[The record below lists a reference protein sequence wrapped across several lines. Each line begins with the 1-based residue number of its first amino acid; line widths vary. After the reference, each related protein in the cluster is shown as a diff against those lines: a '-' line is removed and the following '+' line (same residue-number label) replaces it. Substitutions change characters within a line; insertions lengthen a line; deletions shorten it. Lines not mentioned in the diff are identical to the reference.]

1 MPDCAQAPARIT
13 ALAPV
18 IATLAAAAL
27 ALSAAA
33 PSVAQM
39 SDDATGQDRLYE
51 EVMALRSSGNL
62 PEARELLTQAC
73 ELGDDL
79 WACTQAAPMWSLGEG
94 GRADPAIAKHQYDGM
109 CALGNRA
116 GCLAAELT
124 QTHRSASPSAIAAA
138 IGQGLYAEGQGLMG
152 EDNNEGLN
160 FLGLACQLNH
170 APACVMYGR
179 SLDPISVFDSEGFEA
194 ACRGAIVCTVQPA
207 EFYSVQDDPEAV
219 WAFTRACD
227 LGSGEGC
234 LELGD
239 VLNPTGL
246 FGAPSTPENW
256 RGAISAFQRAC
267 DEHQLADGC
276 ERYRRLMENRR
287 NPETAAVLAHRE
299 TRCAEGD
306 QPSCEIV
313 YTERARMNAAAQGAP
328 TLDPLLC
335 AQALYLVSTDGP
347 EHVARATAE
356 ARAAVQAHIAAN
368 GGDQLQLENQ
378 VVAAARMRLQAL
390 QSGAE
395 TPEAVRREVQA
406 CRRQFGFQP

>member
-1 MPDCAQAPARIT
+1 MSLTSIRSPI
-13 ALAPV
+13 
-18 IATLAAAAL
+18 LAALLL
-27 ALSAAA
+27 ALSVGAPSSAQGGDAA
-33 PSVAQM
+33 PEDS
-39 SDDATGQDRLYE
+39 LYE

-62 PEARELLTQAC
+62 AEARALLTDAC

-79 WACTQAAPMWSLGEG
+79 WACAQAAPMWLLGDG
-94 GRADPAIAKHQYDGM
+94 GRADAAIAKHQYDGA

-116 GCLAAELT
+116 GCLAAELSE
-124 QTHRSASPSAIAAA
+124 THRSASPSALSAA
-138 IGQGLYAEGQGLMG
+138 IGEGLFAEGQPLMAD
-152 EDNNEGLN
+152 DNTQGLN
-160 FLGLACQLNH
+160 FLGPACQLNH
-170 APACVMYGR
+170 AQACVLYGR
-179 SLDPISVFDSEGFEA
+179 NLDPIPVFDSEGFDA
-194 ACRGAIVCTVQPA
+194 ACRGAVICTVQPA
-207 EFYSVQDDPEAV
+207 EFYSTQDDPEAG
-219 WAFTRACD
+219 WAFARACD
-227 LGSGEGC
+227 LGSGDGC
-234 LELGD
+234 FALGD
-239 VLNPTGL
+239 FHDPTGL

-276 ERYRRLMENRR
+276 ERYRRVMEHSR
-287 NPETAAVLAHRE
+287 NTETAAVLAYRE
-299 TRCAEGD
+299 ARCEAGD
-306 QPSCEIV
+306 QPSCEFV
-313 YTERARMNAAAQGAP
+313 STERARMNAAAQGAP

-347 EHVARATAE
+347 QHVARTTAE
-356 ARAAVQAHIAAN
+356 ARAAVQAHIAAH